1 LSKKERVGAIV
12 AGETKVTRIKASDSP
27 KKTIEPKN
35 EQKTVASKEPK
46 SPKKRSTNPIKAFGG
61 YVKGAWQEL
70 KQVRWPTRRATW
82 ELTVAV
88 LLFSLFFIVLISL
101 LDVGFKAL
109 FELIIR

>member
-1 LSKKERVGAIV
+1 M

-27 KKTIEPKN
+27 KKTAEVKK
-35 EQKTVASKEPK
+35 EQKPTAPK
-46 SPKKRSTNPIKAFGG
+46 PPKKRSANPIKAFGG

-109 FELIIR
+109 FEFIIK